1 MSVSPTDGTGPTQG
15 QRKTLTRVP
24 VFVREE
30 IVDLYNNGV
39 GVSEISRNTRVTKGA
54 VHKVVQHF
62 ALHGTMQPFS
72 CGGSEPIFGIFGVDY
87 FNTIPGPSNGQELL
101 NFFHGVLD
109 MQRDNGVRIILP
121 GDAVIMDSCGFYHG
135 RITERLLR
143 NMLESRGAQL
153 IFQPPYLPHLN
164 PCELCF
170 REMKINLRRNDQYS
184 THQTEMAIN
193 DSVNKISPLH
203 SLRYFRHCGYF

>member
-1 MSVSPTDGTGPTQG
+1 MTPENLAKVDDYLNITSRLKRETLHFFDEASAIVTSSNRMFGSGYRG
-15 QRKTLTRVP
+15 QP
-24 VFVREE
+24 AIE
-30 IVDLYNNGV
+30 
-39 GVSEISRNTRVTKGA
+39 
-54 VHKVVQHF
+54 VQRYASNANYTVNLMHS
-62 ALHGTMQPFS
+62 L
-72 CGGSEPIFGIFGVDY
+72 FGVDY

-121 GDAVIMDSCGFYHG
+121 GDAVIMDNCGFHHG

-153 IFQPPYLPHLN
+153 IFQPCYSTHLN
-164 PCELCF
+164 PCELSF
-170 REMKINLRRNDQYS
+170 REMKIDLRRNDQYT